1 MNVRFLSYVSLGK
14 ELCTTPHFLRLM
26 LTHHASK
33 RTEKI
38 MARILRRWLKVG
50 GSIAFFC
57 CLSFAQGNTRSQAMP
72 LNSIVE
78 GLEKT
83 QAAQLSY
90 QVVREYRIFGANS
103 LQPDSAVVAEVTF
116 LPVSSKYKIQT
127 ASGSSRG
134 VQVIRGV
141 LDHEI
146 AATSSDNQARID
158 LTRSNYDFIYLG
170 ETVLSGHPCYRLGLN
185 PKRKEKQL
193 ITGEAWI
200 DKQTFFVRQIEGD
213 VAKSPS
219 WWLKSV
225 HVKFEFAELDGT
237 WVQTSMEAV
246 ADVRMIGPRT
256 LTSRMVNYQGDSEV
270 AALTIRAQPVQGKQL
285 TRQRSVATR

>member
-1 MNVRFLSYVSLGK
+1 
-14 ELCTTPHFLRLM
+14 M

-33 RTEKI
+33 RAERI
-38 MARILRRWLKVG
+38 MACILRCWLTVG
-50 GSIAFFC
+50 GSIALFSCF
-57 CLSFAQGNTRSQAMP
+57 SFAQGNTRSQAMP

-83 QAAQLSY
+83 QAAQFSY

-158 LTRSNYDFIYLG
+158 LTRSNYDFTYLG
-170 ETVLSGHPCYRLGLN
+170 ETVVSGHPCYRLGLH

-193 ITGEAWI
+193 ISGEVWV
-200 DKQTFFVRQIEGD
+200 DQQTLFVRQIEGE

-225 HVKFEFAELDGT
+225 HVKFVFAELDGT

-246 ADVRMIGPRT
+246 ADVRMIGPHT

-270 AALTIRAQPVQGKQL
+270 AALTTRVQSGQGKTV
-285 TRQRSVATR
+285 TRRRDVTTR